1 VDAWDYRWVRN
12 QLESTGDE
20 IDSVR
25 DNTTLGFARMER
37 QLHALAISFNALVEL
52 LVEDGKLSI
61 EDLRARVNAAMIAD
75 EHERKSKSDP
85 AQDAWDAAKP
95 R

>member
-1 VDAWDYRWVRN
+1 VDAWDYRWVRT

-61 EDLRARVNAAMIAD
+61 EDLRARVDAALIAD
-75 EHERKSKSDP
+75 EHERKLKSDP
-85 AQDAWDAAKP
+85 AQDVWDAAKP